1 VWKVIK
7 FKQKDVYECVVC
19 MYPPLFLV
27 VKFEFGC
34 VSVSGGEWRR
44 RKKNWVCAN
53 GYGEEWGMM
62 RVSKNWILKKEER
75 ERESKRKRRLA
86 AEDTNITVTKKE

>member
-1 VWKVIK
+1 
-7 FKQKDVYECVVC
+7 VC

-53 GYGEEWGMM
+53 GYGEE
-62 RVSKNWILKKEER
+62 
-75 ERESKRKRRLA
+75 
-86 AEDTNITVTKKE
+86 

>member
-1 VWKVIK
+1 MWKVIK
-7 FKQKDVYECVVC
+7 FKQKNV
-19 MYPPLFLV
+19 YPPLFLV
-27 VKFEFGC
+27 VKFEFAYVG
-34 VSVSGGEWRR
+34 VSGWEEEGKRI
-44 RKKNWVCAN
+44 
-53 GYGEEWGMM
+53 GYGGMI